1 MGMLMTGTGNGHV
14 MNLVL
19 IPATETA
26 TTIQEDPRA
35 AHQRYK
41 DALKGG
47 FVSAHFTK
55 ILIIG
60 SAGVGKTHLFHLLS
74 NTPPPDVRQSTP
86 VMKRP
91 VQVIQ
96 TTLKSSSS
104 LKSVTDQEL
113 YELLAST
120 VNKAAGQYGVVGS
133 STPHH
138 VNVTTPDPSSQRGL
152 YSQHDMRPSSQG
164 CIHEYYND
172 PSLVHGVEVPH
183 VKSFQDSSNDG
194 DPSML
199 HKLKETHMKIEHHSL
214 DNGIPT
220 FSEVEEQ
227 LNIVPFIAMTKE
239 EPLPS
244 VLIPN
249 IELSQND
256 DPTELEQELI
266 PYIAKT
272 KDAAPLGD
280 IDWVYFIDSGG
291 QPEFLQ
297 LLPAFIHHTHLNIF
311 VLRLCDKLSD
321 HPTVEYYDERS
332 TCLSSTA
339 SLMTNKEIL
348 QCCAQATQTAD
359 QDGDSRLLIVGTHRD
374 QEDQCKEET
383 REEKNEQLLELL
395 TSTMKEHVMPFTAD
409 GSQLIFPLNTK
420 NPSEVDREI
429 TSGLLKTIASIKES
443 MATRDIPLKW
453 LVFYQEMQSLSKK
466 SKVDFLTLQ
475 QCLQVARRLHMVD
488 DTTAA
493 LQFFSELSVILYYSS
508 VLPNVIFTNPQ
519 VLLDTISE
527 IIKCVAFDRTQPHS
541 SMLVRASNEG
551 IITEEL
557 LEHVKLKSSIIYK
570 EGVIE
575 PKNVMDLMVHL
586 KVASKCENGNEY
598 FMPALLKSLDVQGIQ
613 EMLSSSSD
621 SIAPMALH
629 YKRGWFKCGSFAFL
643 ITSLLSSKQWTLAT
657 EGGKLLCV
665 HSNCITMSYE
675 IDCMVTL
682 VDNVSHIEVHITG
695 DVDICRDACPMIK
708 LYLME
713 ACEEG
718 IQIAFVCPCKDV
730 KERHL
735 AIPTDRSLKYKKV
748 VCSMK
753 KSVAI
758 KLSDLGVHAEVW
770 LGEQYSKEGKSRFA
784 CYLS

>member
-1 MGMLMTGTGNGHV
+1 M
-14 MNLVL
+14 
-19 IPATETA
+19 
-26 TTIQEDPRA
+26 
-35 AHQRYK
+35 
-41 DALKGG
+41 
-47 FVSAHFTK
+47 K

-120 VNKAAGQYGVVGS
+120 VNKSAEQCGVVGS
-133 STPHH
+133 PTPYH
-138 VNVTTPDPSSQRGL
+138 VNVTPPELDAQEMSNSQSDVQQS
-152 YSQHDMRPSSQG
+152 YSG
-164 CIHEYYND
+164 
-172 PSLVHGVEVPH
+172 
-183 VKSFQDSSNDG
+183 
-194 DPSML
+194 
-199 HKLKETHMKIEHHSL
+199 MKHSL
-214 DNGIPT
+214 TSFLPD
-220 FSEVEEQ
+220 VEEPQ
-227 LNIVPFIAMTKE
+227 RKHAHYD
-239 EPLPS
+239 EPSPS

-249 IELSQND
+249 IELS
-256 DPTELEQELI
+256 PTELEQELI

-272 KDAAPLGD
+272 KDAAPFGD

-291 QPEFLQ
+291 QPQFLQ

-321 HPTVEYYDERS
+321 HPTVEYYDERG
-332 TCLSSTA
+332 TCLTSTA

-383 REEKNEQLLELL
+383 REEKNEQLLELF
-395 TSTMKEHVMPFTAD
+395 TPTMKDRMMLFSAD
-409 GSQLIFPLNTK
+409 EVIFPLNTK
-420 NPSEVDREI
+420 DPGEADREV
-429 TSGLLKTIASIKES
+429 TSDLLQAISLMKGKIIPK
-443 MATRDIPLKW
+443 DIPLKW
-453 LVFYQEMQSLSKK
+453 LVFHQEMQSFSKK
-466 SKVDFLTLQ
+466 FKFDHLTLQ
-475 QCLQVARRLHMVD
+475 QCLQLAGRLHMVD

-493 LQFFSELSVILYYSS
+493 LQFFSELSVILYYPS

-541 SMLVRASNEG
+541 SMLARAINEG
-551 IITEEL
+551 IITEQL
-557 LEHVKLKSSIIYK
+557 LEHVKLKSSIINK

-586 KVASKCENGNEY
+586 KVASKCENENEY
-598 FMPALLKSLDVQGIQ
+598 FMPALLKGLGAQGIQ

-629 YKRGWFKCGSFAFL
+629 YERGWFKCGSFAFL

-657 EGGKLLCV
+657 KRGKLLCV
-665 HSNCITMSYE
+665 HSNCIKMCFDM
-675 IDCMVTL
+675 DCTVTL
-682 VDNVSHIEVHITG
+682 IDNVSHIEVHITG
-695 DVDICRDACPMIK
+695 DVDVFRDACPMIK
-708 LYLME
+708 SYLME

-718 IQIAFVCPCKDV
+718 VQIAFVCPCKGV

-735 AIPTDRSLKYKKV
+735 AIPTNISLKSKMV
-748 VCSMK
+748 MCSMNSLK
-753 KSVAI
+753 EI
-758 KLSDLGVHAEVW
+758 KLTDLGVHAEVW
-770 LGEQYSKEGKSRFA
+770 LGEQYSKEGKTSKEMDYVCSNFMIMFSVT
-784 CYLS
+784 CINKYLSSNKRLAV

>member
-1 MGMLMTGTGNGHV
+1 M
-14 MNLVL
+14 
-19 IPATETA
+19 
-26 TTIQEDPRA
+26 
-35 AHQRYK
+35 
-41 DALKGG
+41 
-47 FVSAHFTK
+47 K
-55 ILIIG
+55 ILIVG

-120 VNKAAGQYGVVGS
+120 VNKAPTPVLGAQEMSNSQSDVEASPYGRKHSWCEDS
-133 STPHH
+133 SLLSDMDEPQRKRVQCYDISPSMPPMKNETLCFKSLTPGDLK
-138 VNVTTPDPSSQRGL
+138 VNVLIINPSAQEGSCSHSSAKPLPHGKKHSHSEDSFLLPD
-152 YSQHDMRPSSQG
+152 
-164 CIHEYYND
+164 
-172 PSLVHGVEVPH
+172 
-183 VKSFQDSSNDG
+183 
-194 DPSML
+194 
-199 HKLKETHMKIEHHSL
+199 
-214 DNGIPT
+214 
-220 FSEVEEQ
+220 VEEPQ
-227 LNIVPFIAMTKE
+227 RKRAHYD
-239 EPLPS
+239 EPSPS

-249 IELSQND
+249 IELSHND

-266 PYIAKT
+266 PYIANT

-291 QPEFLQ
+291 QPQFLQ

-311 VLRLCDKLSD
+311 VLRLCDKLSA

-395 TSTMKEHVMPFTAD
+395 TSIMKDRMMPFTAD
-409 GSQLIFPLNTK
+409 GSQLIFPINTK
-420 NPSEVDREI
+420 DPSEADREV
-429 TSGLLKTIASIKES
+429 TSGLLKTISSMKES

-453 LVFYQEMQSLSKK
+453 LVFHQEVQSLSKK
-466 SKVDFLTLQ
+466 TKVDFLTLQ
-475 QCLQVARRLHMVD
+475 QCLQVAWRLHMVD

-493 LQFFSELSVILYYSS
+493 LQFFSELSVILYYPS

-527 IIKCVAFDRTQPHS
+527 IIKCVAFDRTYINS
-541 SMLVRASNEG
+541 SMLVRAKNEG
-551 IITEEL
+551 IVTEKL
-557 LEHVKLKSSIIYK
+557 VEHVKLKSSIIYK

-586 KVASKCENGNEY
+586 NVASKCENGNEY
-598 FMPALLKSLDVQGIQ
+598 FMPALLKSLDAQGIQ
-613 EMLSSSSD
+613 EILSSSSD

-629 YKRGWFKCGSFAFL
+629 YEKGWFKCGSFAFL

-657 EGGKLLCV
+657 KRGGKLLCV
-665 HSNCITMSYE
+665 HSNCIKMSFNKSC
-675 IDCMVTL
+675 IVTL
-682 VDNVSHIEVHITG
+682 VDSVSHIEVHITG
-695 DVDICRDACPMIK
+695 DVDICRDACPKIK
-708 LYLME
+708 RYLME
-713 ACEEG
+713 ACEER
-718 IQIAFVCPCKDV
+718 IQIAFICPCKGV
-730 KERHL
+730 EERHL
-735 AIPTDRSLKYKKV
+735 AIPTDISLKSKSV
-748 VCSMK
+748 ICSK
-753 KSVAI
+753 DESVAI
-758 KLSDLGVHAEVW
+758 KLSDLGVHVEVW
-770 LGEQYSKEGKSRFA
+770 LGEQYSKKGKTSGDGHSYASLRWA
-784 CYLS
+784 QSVA

>member
-1 MGMLMTGTGNGHV
+1 MKWSYDD
-14 MNLVL
+14 LVL
-19 IPATETA
+19 TPFIETS

-41 DALKGG
+41 DALKFG
-47 FVSAHFTK
+47 FVSAYLRK

-60 SAGVGKTHLFHLLS
+60 AAGVGKTHLFHLLS

-120 VNKAAGQYGVVGS
+120 VNKAAEQYEEVGS
-133 STPHH
+133 PTPHH
-138 VNVTTPDPSSQRGL
+138 VNVTTPELSAQEMSNSQRYMEASSYGRKRSWCEDSSLLSDVEEPQRKHAHYDAPSHLNLQSIDPSAQVGSCSHSSAKPLPHGRKHS
-152 YSQHDMRPSSQG
+152 YSEDT
-164 CIHEYYND
+164 
-172 PSLVHGVEVPH
+172 SLLPGVEEPQRKRAH
-183 VKSFQDSSNDG
+183 YG
-194 DPSML
+194 EPS
-199 HKLKETHMKIEHHSL
+199 
-214 DNGIPT
+214 
-220 FSEVEEQ
+220 
-227 LNIVPFIAMTKE
+227 
-239 EPLPS
+239 PS

-249 IELSQND
+249 IELSHND
-256 DPTELEQELI
+256 PSELEQELI
-266 PYIAKT
+266 PYVAKT
-272 KDAAPLGD
+272 KGAAPLGD

-291 QPEFLQ
+291 QPQFLQ

-321 HPTVEYYDERS
+321 HPTVEYYDERG

-374 QEDQCKEET
+374 QEDQCMEET
-383 REEKNEQLLELL
+383 RKEKNEQLQELL
-395 TSTMKEHVMPFTAD
+395 TPAMKDHLMPFSAD

-420 NPSEVDREI
+420 NPSEADREI
-429 TSGLLKTIASIKES
+429 TSDLLKTISSMKES

-453 LVFYQEMQSLSKK
+453 LVFHQEIQSLSKK
-466 SKVDFLTLQ
+466 TNLDFLTLQ

-493 LQFFSELSVILYYSS
+493 LQFFSELSVILYYPS

-527 IIKCVAFDRTQPHS
+527 IIKSVTFDKAHINSR
-541 SMLVRASNEG
+541 LFVRANNEG
-551 IITEEL
+551 IISEKL
-557 LEHVKLKSSIIYK
+557 LEHVKFKSSIIYK

-575 PKNVMDLMVHL
+575 PKNVMDLMVHI

-598 FMPALLKSLDVQGIQ
+598 FMPALLKSLKTQGIQ

-621 SIAPMALH
+621 SIAPIALH
-629 YKRGWFKCGSFAFL
+629 YERGWLKCGSFAFL

-657 EGGKLLCV
+657 EGRCKKICV
-665 HSNCITMSYE
+665 YSNIIKMCFDKSCI
-675 IDCMVTL
+675 VTL
-682 VDNVSHIEVHITG
+682 MDSVSYIEVHMTG
-695 DVDICRDACPMIK
+695 NVDICKNACPMIK
-708 LYLME
+708 RQLME
-713 ACEEG
+713 VCEEG
-718 IQIAFVCPCKDV
+718 IQIAFVCPCKGM

-735 AIPTDRSLKYKKV
+735 AIPTDVSLKCKMV
-748 VCSMK
+748 MCSMNSLK
-753 KSVAI
+753 EI

-770 LGEQYSKEGKSRFA
+770 LGEQYSKEGKTS
-784 CYLS
+784 LV

>member
-1 MGMLMTGTGNGHV
+1 M
-14 MNLVL
+14 
-19 IPATETA
+19 
-26 TTIQEDPRA
+26 
-35 AHQRYK
+35 
-41 DALKGG
+41 
-47 FVSAHFTK
+47 K
-55 ILIIG
+55 ILVVG

-120 VNKAAGQYGVVGS
+120 VNKAAGQRGVGGS
-133 STPHH
+133 PSPPD
-138 VNVTTPDPSSQRGL
+138 VNVATPELGAQEISNSQSDVEASSYGRKHSWCEDSSLLPDVEESQRKHAQYDEPSPSILLNGAQVLAETETESLNVLDSLTNVNSLLSIDPSAQEGSCSHSSAMPLPHGRKHS
-152 YSQHDMRPSSQG
+152 YS
-164 CIHEYYND
+164 E
-172 PSLVHGVEVPH
+172 
-183 VKSFQDSSNDG
+183 DSSLL
-194 DPSML
+194 P
-199 HKLKETHMKIEHHSL
+199 
-214 DNGIPT
+214 
-220 FSEVEEQ
+220 
-227 LNIVPFIAMTKE
+227 AME
-239 EPLPS
+239 EPQRKHVHCCEPS
-244 VLIPN
+244 PSKLIPN
-249 IELSQND
+249 IELSHND

-266 PYIAKT
+266 TYIART
-272 KDAAPLGD
+272 KDIAPLGD

-291 QPEFLQ
+291 QPQFLQ

-321 HPTVEYYDERS
+321 HPTVEYYDERG

-395 TSTMKEHVMPFTAD
+395 IPTMEDHVMPFSAD
-409 GSQLIFPLNTK
+409 GSQLIFSINTK
-420 NPSEVDREI
+420 DPSEADREI
-429 TSGLLKTIASIKES
+429 TSDLLKTISSMKES
-443 MATRDIPLKW
+443 MTTRDIPLKW
-453 LVFYQEMQSLSKK
+453 LVFHQEIQSLAKK
-466 SKVDFLTLQ
+466 TKVDFLTLQ
-475 QCLQVARRLHMVD
+475 QCLQVAWRLHMVD

-493 LQFFSELSVILYYSS
+493 LQFFSDLSVIFYYPS

-527 IIKCVAFDRTQPHS
+527 IIKCVAFDRKQSYS
-541 SMLVRASNEG
+541 SLLVRANNEG
-551 IITEEL
+551 IITEKL

-586 KVASKCENGNEY
+586 KVASKYENGGEY
-598 FMPALLKSLDVQGIQ
+598 FMPALLKSLDAKGIQ

-621 SIAPMALH
+621 SITPMALH
-629 YKRGWFKCGSFAFL
+629 YERGWFKCGSFAFL
-643 ITSLLSSKQWTLAT
+643 MTSLLSSKQWTLAT
-657 EGGKLLCV
+657 KGKCCKLLCV
-665 HSNCITMSYE
+665 HSNCIKMSFYKNC
-675 IDCMVTL
+675 IVTL
-682 VDNVSHIEVHITG
+682 IDSVSYIEVHITG

-708 LYLME
+708 RYLME

-718 IQIAFVCPCKDV
+718 IQIAFVCPCKGV

-748 VCSMK
+748 VCSMDE
-753 KSVAI
+753 SVAI

-770 LGEQYSKEGKSRFA
+770 LGEQYSKEGKTNKEMDIIV
-784 CYLS
+784 YN

>member
-1 MGMLMTGTGNGHV
+1 MVSTQSLTGVHFRNRVEMWCLLIWVSQKAVTKNSHV
-14 MNLVL
+14 LNLVL
-19 IPATETA
+19 IPVTETA
-26 TTIQEDPRA
+26 VNIQEDPRA

-47 FVSAHFTK
+47 FVSAHLMK
-55 ILIIG
+55 IMIIG

-91 VQVIQ
+91 VQVIHA
-96 TTLKSSSS
+96 TLKSSSS

-120 VNKAAGQYGVVGS
+120 VNKAAAQCGVGGS
-133 STPHH
+133 PTPPH
-138 VNVTTPDPSSQRGL
+138 VNVTTPELSAQGMSNSQSYMQQSSDERNLSYG
-152 YSQHDMRPSSQG
+152 R
-164 CIHEYYND
+164 
-172 PSLVHGVEVPH
+172 
-183 VKSFQDSSNDG
+183 K
-194 DPSML
+194 
-199 HKLKETHMKIEHHSL
+199 HSCSEDFPEL
-214 DNGIPT
+214 PGI
-220 FSEVEEQ
+220 
-227 LNIVPFIAMTKE
+227 E
-239 EPLPS
+239 EPQRKCEHSPA

-249 IELSQND
+249 VELSDND
-256 DPTELEQELI
+256 NPTELEQELI

-291 QPEFLQ
+291 QPQFLQ

-321 HPTVEYYDERS
+321 HPIVEYYDERG

-374 QEDQCKEET
+374 QEDQCKEEN

-395 TSTMKEHVMPFTAD
+395 IPTMKDHVMPFTAD
-409 GSQLIFPLNTK
+409 GSQLIFPINTK
-420 NPSEVDREI
+420 DPSEADREI
-429 TSGLLKTIASIKES
+429 TRDLLEAISS
-443 MATRDIPLKW
+443 MKDSLATRDIPLKW
-453 LVFYQEMQSLSKK
+453 LVFHQEMQALSKTTK
-466 SKVDFLTLQ
+466 FEFLTLQ

-488 DTTAA
+488 DTTTA
-493 LQFFSELSVILYYSS
+493 LQFFSKLSVILYYPS

-527 IIKCVAFDRTQPHS
+527 TIKCVAFDRKQSYS
-541 SMLVRASNEG
+541 SMLARANNEG
-551 IITEEL
+551 IITEKL
-557 LEHVKLKSSIIYK
+557 LEHVKFKSSIIYK

-586 KVASKCENGNEY
+586 KVASKCENGGEY
-598 FMPALLKSLDVQGIQ
+598 FMPALLKGLDTQEIQ
-613 EMLSSSSD
+613 EMLSSSLD
-621 SIAPMALH
+621 SIEPMALH
-629 YKRGWFKCGSFAFL
+629 YERGWFKCGSFAFL
-643 ITSLLSSKQWTLAT
+643 ITSLLSSKRWTLAT
-657 EGGKLLCV
+657 EGRSKKLCV
-665 HSNCITMSYE
+665 YSNFIKMCFNKSCI
-675 IDCMVTL
+675 VTL
-682 VDNVSHIEVHITG
+682 IDSVSHIEVHITG
-695 DVDICRDACPMIK
+695 DVDICKNACPMIK
-708 LYLME
+708 RYLME

-718 IQIAFVCPCKDV
+718 IQIAFVCPCKGV

-735 AIPTDRSLKYKKV
+735 AIPTDISLKSKMV
-748 VCSMK
+748 MCSMNSLK
-753 KSVAI
+753 EI

-770 LGEQYSKEGKSRFA
+770 LGECQRKEGN
-784 CYLS
+784 

>member
-1 MGMLMTGTGNGHV
+1 M
-14 MNLVL
+14 
-19 IPATETA
+19 
-26 TTIQEDPRA
+26 
-35 AHQRYK
+35 
-41 DALKGG
+41 
-47 FVSAHFTK
+47 K

-113 YELLAST
+113 YELLANT
-120 VNKAAGQYGVVGS
+120 VNKAAGQRGVVGS
-133 STPHH
+133 PTPPDVSVAELSAHEMSNSQSDVEASSYGRKHSWCEDSSLHPDVEEPQIKRAHH
-138 VNVTTPDPSSQRGL
+138 DEPSPLSVLLNGAQVLAETETESLNVLDSLTNVNSLLSIDPSAQEGSCSHSSAKPLPHGRKRL
-152 YSQHDMRPSSQG
+152 YSEDT
-164 CIHEYYND
+164 
-172 PSLVHGVEVPH
+172 SLLPGVEEPQKKRAH
-183 VKSFQDSSNDG
+183 YG
-194 DPSML
+194 EPS
-199 HKLKETHMKIEHHSL
+199 
-214 DNGIPT
+214 
-220 FSEVEEQ
+220 
-227 LNIVPFIAMTKE
+227 
-239 EPLPS
+239 PS

-249 IELSQND
+249 LMINIMSHND
-256 DPTELEQELI
+256 NPTELEQELI
-266 PYIAKT
+266 PYIAT

-291 QPEFLQ
+291 QPQFLQ

-321 HPTVEYYDERS
+321 HPTVEYYDERG

-395 TSTMKEHVMPFTAD
+395 TPTIKEYLMPFSAD
-409 GSQLIFPLNTK
+409 GSQLIFPINTK
-420 NPSEVDREI
+420 NPSEADREI
-429 TSGLLKTIASIKES
+429 TSGLLKTIASMKES
-443 MATRDIPLKW
+443 MTTRDIPLKW
-453 LVFYQEMQSLSKK
+453 LVFHQEMQSLSKK
-466 SKVDFLTLQ
+466 TKVDFLTLQ
-475 QCLQVARRLHMVD
+475 QCLQVAWRLHMVD

-493 LQFFSELSVILYYSS
+493 LQFFSELSVILYYPS

-527 IIKCVAFDRTQPHS
+527 IIKCVAFDRKQSYS
-541 SMLVRASNEG
+541 SMLVRANTEG
-551 IITEEL
+551 IITEKL
-557 LEHVKLKSSIIYK
+557 LEHVKFKSSIIYK

-575 PKNVMDLMVHL
+575 PKNVMDLIVHL
-586 KVASKCENGNEY
+586 KVASKCESGNEY
-598 FMPALLKSLDVQGIQ
+598 FMPVLLKSLDAQGIQ

-629 YKRGWFKCGSFAFL
+629 YERGWFKCGSFAFL

-657 EGGKLLCV
+657 KRGKLLCV
-665 HSNCITMSYE
+665 HSNCIKMSFDR
-675 IDCMVTL
+675 DCTVTL
-682 VDNVSHIEVHITG
+682 IDSVSHIEVHITG
-695 DVDICRDACPMIK
+695 NVDICSEVCPLIK
-708 LYLME
+708 RYLMK

-718 IQIAFVCPCKDV
+718 IQIAFVCPCKGV

-735 AIPTDRSLKYKKV
+735 AIPTDRSLKCKKV
-748 VCSMK
+748 VCSMDN
-753 KSVAI
+753 SVAI

-770 LGEQYSKEGKSRFA
+770 LGEQYSKDGKTSNEIDIVM
-784 CYLS
+784 YH

>member
-1 MGMLMTGTGNGHV
+1 M
-14 MNLVL
+14 
-19 IPATETA
+19 
-26 TTIQEDPRA
+26 
-35 AHQRYK
+35 
-41 DALKGG
+41 
-47 FVSAHFTK
+47 K
-55 ILIIG
+55 ILVVG

-104 LKSVTDQEL
+104 LKTVTDQEL

-120 VNKAAGQYGVVGS
+120 VNKAAGQCGVVGS
-133 STPHH
+133 PTPPH
-138 VNVTTPDPSSQRGL
+138 VNVATPELNAHEMSNSQSDVQPSSYGRKHSWCEVSLLSDVEEHQRKHAHNYKL
-152 YSQHDMRPSSQG
+152 S
-164 CIHEYYND
+164 
-172 PSLVHGVEVPH
+172 
-183 VKSFQDSSNDG
+183 
-194 DPSML
+194 PSML
-199 HKLKETHMKIEHHSL
+199 PKVELLQIKSGQNPY
-214 DNGIPT
+214 DSNP
-220 FSEVEEQ
+220 SEVEEQ
-227 LNIVPFIAMTKE
+227 LL
-239 EPLPS
+239 PLA
-244 VLIPN
+244 
-249 IELSQND
+249 
-256 DPTELEQELI
+256 QELI
-266 PYIAKT
+266 PCIAKT

-291 QPEFLQ
+291 QPQFLQ

-321 HPTVEYYDERS
+321 HPTVEYYDERG

-359 QDGDSRLLIVGTHRD
+359 QDGVSRLLIVGTHRD
-374 QEDQCKEET
+374 QEEQCKEEN

-395 TSTMKEHVMPFTAD
+395 TPTMKDLMMPFSAD
-409 GSQLIFPLNTK
+409 EVIFPLNTK
-420 NPSEVDREI
+420 DPSEADREVTCDI
-429 TSGLLKTIASIKES
+429 LQAISLMKGKMIPK
-443 MATRDIPLKW
+443 DIPLKW
-453 LVFYQEMQSLSKK
+453 LVFHQEMQSLSKK
-466 SKVDFLTLQ
+466 TKVDFLTLQ
-475 QCLQVARRLHMVD
+475 QCLQVASRLHMVD

-493 LQFFSELSVILYYSS
+493 LQFFSELSVILYYPS

-527 IIKCVAFDRTQPHS
+527 IIKCVAFDRKQSYS
-541 SMLVRASNEG
+541 SLLVRANNEG

-598 FMPALLKSLDVQGIQ
+598 FMPALLKGSSTLGIQ

-629 YKRGWFKCGSFAFL
+629 YERGWFKCGSFAFL

-657 EGGKLLCV
+657 KRGGKLLCV
-665 HSNCITMSYE
+665 HSNCIKMSFNKNC
-675 IDCMVTL
+675 IVTL
-682 VDNVSHIEVHITG
+682 IDSVSHIEVHITG
-695 DVDICRDACPMIK
+695 DVDICREACPMIK
-708 LYLME
+708 RYLMK

-718 IQIAFVCPCKDV
+718 IQIAFVCPCKGV
-730 KERHL
+730 KDRHL
-735 AIPTDRSLKYKKV
+735 AIPTDHSLKYKKV
-748 VCSMK
+748 VCSIDN
-753 KSVAI
+753 SVVI

-770 LGEQYSKEGKSRFA
+770 LGEQYSKEGKTSTTYVCSNFMIMFSVIIHQ
-784 CYLS
+784 YLKV

>member
-1 MGMLMTGTGNGHV
+1 M
-14 MNLVL
+14 
-19 IPATETA
+19 
-26 TTIQEDPRA
+26 
-35 AHQRYK
+35 
-41 DALKGG
+41 
-47 FVSAHFTK
+47 K
-55 ILIIG
+55 IVIIG
-60 SAGVGKTHLFHLLS
+60 SAGVGKTHLFHLLL

-91 VQVIQ
+91 IQVIQ

-120 VNKAAGQYGVVGS
+120 VNKAAGQCGVIGS

-138 VNVTTPDPSSQRGL
+138 VNVSTPEPCAQEMSNSQSFMEASSYGRKHSWCEDFPL
-152 YSQHDMRPSSQG
+152 LS
-164 CIHEYYND
+164 
-172 PSLVHGVEVPH
+172 GVEEPQRKH
-183 VKSFQDSSNDG
+183 VQYDE
-194 DPSML
+194 PS
-199 HKLKETHMKIEHHSL
+199 
-214 DNGIPT
+214 
-220 FSEVEEQ
+220 
-227 LNIVPFIAMTKE
+227 
-239 EPLPS
+239 PS

-249 IELSQND
+249 IELSHND
-256 DPTELEQELI
+256 NPTELEQEI
-266 PYIAKT
+266 IVYIAT
-272 KDAAPLGD
+272 KDASPLGD

-291 QPEFLQ
+291 QPQFLQ

-311 VLRLCDKLSD
+311 VLRLCDKLSE
-321 HPTVEYYDERS
+321 HPTVGYYDERG

-374 QEDQCKEET
+374 QENQCKEET

-395 TSTMKEHVMPFTAD
+395 TPTMKDRMMPFSAD
-409 GSQLIFPLNTK
+409 GSQLIFPINTK
-420 NPSEVDREI
+420 DPSEADREI
-429 TSGLLKTIASIKES
+429 TSGLLKTISSMKES

-453 LVFYQEMQSLSKK
+453 LVFHQEMQSLSKK
-466 SKVDFLTLQ
+466 TKVDFLTLQ
-475 QCLQVARRLHMVD
+475 QCLQVAWRLHMVD
-488 DTTAA
+488 DATAA
-493 LQFFSELSVILYYSS
+493 LQFFSELSVILYYPS

-551 IITEEL
+551 IITEKL

-570 EGVIE
+570 DGVIE

-586 KVASKCENGNEY
+586 KVASKCENGGEY
-598 FMPALLKSLDVQGIQ
+598 FMPALLKDLDTQGIQ

-629 YKRGWFKCGSFAFL
+629 YERGWFKCGSFAFL

-657 EGGKLLCV
+657 KRGGKLLCV
-665 HSNCITMSYE
+665 HSNCIKMSFNKNC
-675 IDCMVTL
+675 IVTL
-682 VDNVSHIEVHITG
+682 MDNVSHIEVHITG

-708 LYLME
+708 RYLME

-718 IQIAFVCPCKDV
+718 IQIAFVCPCKRV

-735 AIPTDRSLKYKKV
+735 AIPTDYSLKYNKV
-748 VCSMK
+748 ICSIGN
-753 KSVAI
+753 SVAI
-758 KLSDLGVHAEVW
+758 KLADLGVHAEVW
-770 LGEQYSKEGKSRFA
+770 LEEQYSKKGKTSKRW
-784 CYLS
+784 S

>member
-1 MGMLMTGTGNGHV
+1 M
-14 MNLVL
+14 
-19 IPATETA
+19 
-26 TTIQEDPRA
+26 
-35 AHQRYK
+35 
-41 DALKGG
+41 
-47 FVSAHFTK
+47 
-55 ILIIG
+55 IIG
-60 SAGVGKTHLFHLLS
+60 AAGVGKTHLFHLLS

-120 VNKAAGQYGVVGS
+120 VNKAAGQRGVVGS
-133 STPHH
+133 PTPHH
-138 VNVTTPDPSSQRGL
+138 VNVTTPELGAQEMSNSQSDVQPSS
-152 YSQHDMRPSSQG
+152 
-164 CIHEYYND
+164 
-172 PSLVHGVEVPH
+172 HGIRC
-183 VKSFQDSSNDG
+183 SSNEVSPLLPDVV
-194 DPSML
+194 DAKIKCTNNMPPNDEPSML
-199 HKLKETHMKIEHHSL
+199 IKVDISQSKQHSY
-214 DNGIPT
+214 DDGP
-220 FSEVEEQ
+220 SEVEEQ
-227 LNIVPFIAMTKE
+227 LV
-239 EPLPS
+239 
-244 VLIPN
+244 
-249 IELSQND
+249 
-256 DPTELEQELI
+256 

-272 KDAAPLGD
+272 KDAVPLGD

-291 QPEFLQ
+291 QPQFLQ

-321 HPTVEYYDERS
+321 HPTVEYYDERG

-395 TSTMKEHVMPFTAD
+395 TPTMKDHVMPFSED
-409 GSQLIFPLNTK
+409 GSQLIFPINTK
-420 NPSEVDREI
+420 DPSEADREI
-429 TSGLLKTIASIKES
+429 TRSLLEAISS
-443 MATRDIPLKW
+443 MKDSLATRDIPLKW
-453 LVFYQEMQSLSKK
+453 LVFHQEMQALAKK
-466 SKVDFLTLQ
+466 TKVNSLTLQ

-488 DTTAA
+488 DTTTA
-493 LQFFSELSVILYYSS
+493 LQFFSELSVILYYPS
-508 VLPNVIFTNPQ
+508 VLPNVIFYNPQ

-527 IIKCVAFDRTQPHS
+527 IIKCVAFDRKQSYS
-541 SMLVRASNEG
+541 SMLVRANNEG
-551 IITEEL
+551 IITEKL
-557 LEHVKLKSSIIYK
+557 LEHVKFKSSIIYK

-586 KVASKCENGNEY
+586 KIASKCDNGNEY
-598 FMPALLKSLDVQGIQ
+598 FMPILLKSLDALGIQ

-629 YKRGWFKCGSFAFL
+629 YERGWFKCGSFAFL

-657 EGGKLLCV
+657 KGKCCKLLCV
-665 HSNCITMSYE
+665 HSNCIKMSFHKNCIISL
-675 IDCMVTL
+675 IDS
-682 VDNVSHIEVHITG
+682 VSHFEVHITG
-695 DVDICRDACPMIK
+695 DVDICREACPMIK
-708 LYLME
+708 RYLME

-718 IQIAFVCPCKDV
+718 IQIAFVCPCKGV

-735 AIPTDRSLKYKKV
+735 AIPTDISLKSKKV
-748 VCSMK
+748 VCSIDN
-753 KSVAI
+753 SISI
-758 KLSDLGVHAEVW
+758 KLSDLGAHAEVW
-770 LGEQYSKEGKSRFA
+770 LGEQYSKEGETST
-784 CYLS
+784 

>member
-1 MGMLMTGTGNGHV
+1 MEWRYCICKYGYV
-14 MNLVL
+14 DDCERKWSCDNLVL
-19 IPATETA
+19 TTATETA

-41 DALKGG
+41 DALKDG
-47 FVSAHFTK
+47 FVSAHLMK
-55 ILIIG
+55 ILIVG

-91 VQVIQ
+91 VQVIH

-120 VNKAAGQYGVVGS
+120 VNKAAGQHEVVGS
-133 STPHH
+133 PTPHH
-138 VNVTTPDPSSQRGL
+138 VNVTTPDLSSKRNL
-152 YSQHDMRPSSQG
+152 YRHCDVQLSSHASKHSYKKDPALVPEVEEPQSKRVQHLHND
-164 CIHEYYND
+164 D
-172 PSLVHGVEVPH
+172 PSVLSEVEE
-183 VKSFQDSSNDG
+183 SQFNTLDSN
-194 DPSML
+194 
-199 HKLKETHMKIEHHSL
+199 
-214 DNGIPT
+214 IPAL
-220 FSEVEEQ
+220 SEVEEQ
-227 LNIVPFIAMTKE
+227 LV
-239 EPLPS
+239 
-244 VLIPN
+244 
-249 IELSQND
+249 
-256 DPTELEQELI
+256 
-266 PYIAKT
+266 PYIATT
-272 KDAAPLGD
+272 KDAASLGD

-291 QPEFLQ
+291 QPQFLQ
-297 LLPAFIHHTHLNIF
+297 LLPAFIHHTNLNIF

-321 HPTVEYYDERS
+321 HPTVEYYDERG

-374 QEDQCKEET
+374 QENQCKAET

-395 TSTMKEHVMPFTAD
+395 TPTMKDRIMPFTAD
-409 GSQLIFPLNTK
+409 GSQLIFPMNTK
-420 NPSEVDREI
+420 NPSEADKKI
-429 TSGLLKTIASIKES
+429 TSGLLKTISSIKKK
-443 MATRDIPLKW
+443 MATRNIPLKW

-475 QCLQVARRLHMVD
+475 QCLQVAWRLHMVD

-493 LQFFSELSVILYYSS
+493 LQFFSELSVILYYPS

-527 IIKCVAFDRTQPHS
+527 IIKCVAFDETSIDS
-541 SMLVRASNEG
+541 SMLVRANNVG
-551 IITEEL
+551 IITEKL
-557 LEHVKLKSSIIYK
+557 LEHVKFKSSIIYK

-598 FMPALLKSLDVQGIQ
+598 FMPALLKDLDAQGIQ

-629 YKRGWFKCGSFAFL
+629 YERGWFKCGSFAIL

-657 EGGKLLCV
+657 KRGKLLCV
-665 HSNCITMSYE
+665 HSNCIKMSFNKNC
-675 IDCMVTL
+675 IITL
-682 VDNVSHIEVHITG
+682 VDSVSHIEVHITG
-695 DVDICRDACPMIK
+695 DVDICREACPKIK
-708 LYLME
+708 RYLME

-718 IQIAFVCPCKDV
+718 IQIAFICPCKGV

-735 AIPTDRSLKYKKV
+735 AIPTDDSLKYKKV
-748 VCSMK
+748 ACSIDSSTAK
-753 KSVAI
+753 T
-758 KLSDLGVHAEVW
+758 LLDLGAHAEVW
-770 LGEQYSKEGKSRFA
+770 LGEQYSKEGKTSTEMHICVFKFHD
-784 CYLS
+784 YVFSEV

>member
-1 MGMLMTGTGNGHV
+1 M

-41 DALKGG
+41 DALKDG
-47 FVSAHFTK
+47 FVSAHFMK
-55 ILIIG
+55 ILVVG

-74 NTPPPDVRQSTP
+74 NTPPPDVRHSTP

-91 VQVIQ
+91 VQVIK

-120 VNKAAGQYGVVGS
+120 VNKVAGQYGVVGS
-133 STPHH
+133 PTPLH
-138 VNVTTPDPSSQRGL
+138 VNVATPDLSSKRNL
-152 YSQHDMRPSSQG
+152 CSQCEVQLSLHASKRSHNKDAALVPGVEELQSKRVQNS
-164 CIHEYYND
+164 HNDD
-172 PSLVHGVEVPH
+172 PSILSEVEE
-183 VKSFQDSSNDG
+183 SQFN
-194 DPSML
+194 
-199 HKLKETHMKIEHHSL
+199 TL
-214 DNGIPT
+214 DNDIPLL
-220 FSEVEEQ
+220 SEVEEQ
-227 LNIVPFIAMTKE
+227 LV
-239 EPLPS
+239 
-244 VLIPN
+244 
-249 IELSQND
+249 
-256 DPTELEQELI
+256 
-266 PYIAKT
+266 PYIANT
-272 KDAAPLGD
+272 KDTASLGD

-291 QPEFLQ
+291 QPQFLQ
-297 LLPAFIHHTHLNIF
+297 LLPAFIHHTHLSIF

-321 HPTVEYYDERS
+321 HPTVEYYDERG
-332 TCLSSTA
+332 TCLSPTA
-339 SLMTNKEIL
+339 SLMTNMEIL

-383 REEKNEQLLELL
+383 REEKNEQLCELL
-395 TSTMKEHVMPFTAD
+395 TPTMKGHMMPFTAD

-420 NPSEVDREI
+420 DPSEADREVI
-429 TSGLLKTIASIKES
+429 SDLLQAISLMKGKMIPK
-443 MATRDIPLKW
+443 DIPIKW
-453 LVFYQEMQSLSKK
+453 LVFHQEMQSLSKK
-466 SKVDFLTLQ
+466 TKVDFLTLQ
-475 QCLQVARRLHMVD
+475 QCRQVARRLHMMD

-493 LQFFSELSVILYYSS
+493 LQFFSELSVILYYPS

-527 IIKCVAFDRTQPHS
+527 IIKCVAFDRKQSYS

-551 IITEEL
+551 IITEDL
-557 LEHVKLKSSIIYK
+557 LEHVKFKSSIIYK

-586 KVASKCENGNEY
+586 KVASKCENENEY
-598 FMPALLKSLDVQGIQ
+598 FMPALLKSLDTQGIQ
-613 EMLSSSSD
+613 KMLLSSSD

-629 YKRGWFKCGSFAFL
+629 YERGWFKCGSFAFL
-643 ITSLLSSKQWTLAT
+643 ITSLLSSKQLTLAT
-657 EGGKLLCV
+657 KRGGKLLCV
-665 HSNCITMSYE
+665 HSNCIKMSFNKNCIITL
-675 IDCMVTL
+675 IDS
-682 VDNVSHIEVHITG
+682 VSHIEVHITG

-708 LYLME
+708 RYLME

-718 IQIAFVCPCKDV
+718 IQIAFVCPCKGV

-735 AIPTDRSLKYKKV
+735 AVPTDISLKSKKV
-748 VCSMK
+748 VCSIDN
-753 KSVAI
+753 SIAI
-758 KLSDLGVHAEVW
+758 KFSDLGVHAEVW
-770 LGEQYSKEGKSRFA
+770 LWEQYSKEGKTSREMDLVM
-784 CYLS
+784 CDRVKCCKRHD

>member
-1 MGMLMTGTGNGHV
+1 M
-14 MNLVL
+14 
-19 IPATETA
+19 
-26 TTIQEDPRA
+26 
-35 AHQRYK
+35 
-41 DALKGG
+41 
-47 FVSAHFTK
+47 K
-55 ILIIG
+55 ILVVG

-91 VQVIQ
+91 VQVVQ

-120 VNKAAGQYGVVGS
+120 VNKAAGQCGVGGS
-133 STPHH
+133 PTPHH
-138 VNVTTPDPSSQRGL
+138 VNPATPELCAQEMSNSQSDVQPSSYGRKH
-152 YSQHDMRPSSQG
+152 SWCEVSSLLS
-164 CIHEYYND
+164 D
-172 PSLVHGVEVPH
+172 VEEPLRKHAYKLPKVELPQI
-183 VKSFQDSSNDG
+183 KSGQNPYDSN
-194 DPSML
+194 P
-199 HKLKETHMKIEHHSL
+199 
-214 DNGIPT
+214 
-220 FSEVEEQ
+220 SEVEEQ
-227 LNIVPFIAMTKE
+227 LL
-239 EPLPS
+239 PLA
-244 VLIPN
+244 
-249 IELSQND
+249 
-256 DPTELEQELI
+256 QELI
-266 PYIAKT
+266 PYIGKT

-311 VLRLCDKLSD
+311 VFRLCDKLSD
-321 HPTVEYYDERS
+321 HPTVEYYDERG

-374 QEDQCKEET
+374 QEDQRKEET
-383 REEKNEQLLELL
+383 RKEKNEQLLELL
-395 TSTMKEHVMPFTAD
+395 TPTMKDRMMPFSA
-409 GSQLIFPLNTK
+409 GEVIFPLNTK
-420 NPSEVDREI
+420 DPDEADREV
-429 TSGLLKTIASIKES
+429 TSDLLQTISLMNGKMIPK
-443 MATRDIPLKW
+443 DIPLKW
-453 LVFYQEMQSLSKK
+453 LVFHQEIQSLSKK
-466 SKVDFLTLQ
+466 TKADLLTLQ
-475 QCLQVARRLHMVD
+475 QCLQVASRLHMVD

-493 LQFFSELSVILYYSS
+493 LQFFSELSVILYYPS

-527 IIKCVAFDRTQPHS
+527 IIKCVAFDRKQSYS
-541 SMLVRASNEG
+541 SLLVRANNEG
-551 IITEEL
+551 MITENL

-598 FMPALLKSLDVQGIQ
+598 FMPALLKGLDTQGIQ

-629 YKRGWFKCGSFAFL
+629 YERGWFKCGSFAFL

-657 EGGKLLCV
+657 KRGGKLLCV
-665 HSNCITMSYE
+665 HSNCIKMSF
-675 IDCMVTL
+675 DRACMVIL
-682 VDNVSHIEVHITG
+682 IDSVSHIEVHITG
-695 DVDICRDACPMIK
+695 DVDICRDAGSMIK
-708 LYLME
+708 RYLIE

-718 IQIAFVCPCKDV
+718 IQIAFVCPCKGV

-748 VCSMK
+748 VCSMD

-758 KLSDLGVHAEVW
+758 KLTDLGVHAEVW
-770 LGEQYSKEGKSRFA
+770 LGEQYSKEGKTSMDICVFMIIF
-784 CYLS
+784 SMNV

>member
-1 MGMLMTGTGNGHV
+1 MVYGFSSQPDWCTYQKWSGDVVFVNMGMLMTGTGNGHV

-41 DALKGG
+41 DALKDG
-47 FVSAHFTK
+47 FVSAHFMK
-55 ILIIG
+55 ILVVG

-86 VMKRP
+86 VIKRP

-113 YELLAST
+113 YEMLAST

-133 STPHH
+133 PTLPH
-138 VNVTTPDPSSQRGL
+138 VNVTTPDLSSKRNL
-152 YSQHDMRPSSQG
+152 YRQCDVQLSSHA
-164 CIHEYYND
+164 CKHLYNKD
-172 PSLVHGVEVPH
+172 PALVPGVEEPQSKRVQNSH
-183 VKSFQDSSNDG
+183 NDE
-194 DPSML
+194 PSVLSEVM
-199 HKLKETHMKIEHHSL
+199 ESQFNTI
-214 DNGIPT
+214 DGNIPLL
-220 FSEVEEQ
+220 SEVEEQ
-227 LNIVPFIAMTKE
+227 LVPYVA
-239 EPLPS
+239 
-244 VLIPN
+244 N
-249 IELSQND
+249 
-256 DPTELEQELI
+256 
-266 PYIAKT
+266 T
-272 KDAAPLGD
+272 KDTASLGD

-291 QPEFLQ
+291 QPQFLQ

-311 VLRLCDKLSD
+311 VVRLCDKLSD
-321 HPTVEYYDERS
+321 HPTVGYYDERG

-339 SLMTNKEIL
+339 SLMTNMEIL

-383 REEKNEQLLELL
+383 RIEKNEQLLELL
-395 TSTMKEHVMPFTAD
+395 TPTMKGRMMRFSAD
-409 GSQLIFPLNTK
+409 EVIFPLNTK
-420 NPSEVDREI
+420 DPSEADREV
-429 TSGLLKTIASIKES
+429 TSDLLQAISS
-443 MATRDIPLKW
+443 MKGSMKPKDIPLKW
-453 LVFYQEMQSLSKK
+453 LVFHQEIQASSKK
-466 SKVDFLTLQ
+466 TKVDFLTLQ

-493 LQFFSELSVILYYSS
+493 LQFFSELSVILYYPS

-527 IIKCVAFDRTQPHS
+527 IIKCIAFDRKQCYS
-541 SMLVRASNEG
+541 DMLVRASNEG
-551 IITEEL
+551 IITEKL
-557 LEHVKLKSSIIYK
+557 LEHVKFKSSIIYK

-598 FMPALLKSLDVQGIQ
+598 FMPALLKSLGTKEIHK
-613 EMLSSSSD
+613 MLSSSSD
-621 SIAPMALH
+621 SIAPMVLH
-629 YKRGWFKCGSFAFL
+629 YERGWFKCGSFAFL

-657 EGGKLLCV
+657 KGCKLLCV
-665 HSNCITMSYE
+665 HSNCIKMSFDKTC
-675 IDCMVTL
+675 IVTL
-682 VDNVSHIEVHITG
+682 IDNVSYIEVHITG
-695 DVDICRDACPMIK
+695 NVEVCMVACPKIK
-708 LYLME
+708 RYLME
-713 ACEEG
+713 VCEEG
-718 IQIAFVCPCKDV
+718 IQIAFICPCKGV

-735 AIPTDRSLKYKKV
+735 AIPTDDSLKCKSV
-748 VCSMK
+748 MCSK
-753 KSVAI
+753 DESVAI
-758 KLSDLGVHAEVW
+758 KLSDLGAHAEVW
-770 LGEQYSKEGKSRFA
+770 LGEQYSIEGKTSMETNIVM
-784 CYLS
+784 CD